1 MGRTCKMVCV
11 LLAAVGSASPAMGQN
26 ALGAGRAL
34 DANLQQGS
42 GGLNTRGQSVI
53 QPLLPTLNND
63 LSFRNAVVT
72 GNARFG
78 RSFRGE
84 VGYFATDDFAGE
96 LNDSRAE
103 FYQFERD
110 STSAADIVYS
120 GLATRNLRGLTS
132 VQNTLNN
139 PLYGQTQSPSSGL
152 VLRRPGTGAQA
163 RVVGQGDLIEAEI
176 DRTDAIPGTLRS
188 ASASNLGLAN
198 SPALMGFDPR
208 ARGEPLM
215 LTASGLMGLRS
226 LPIDST
232 AMGAYQWQLDRADAA
247 GASEEGEG
255 FSVAGESEARV
266 LTPHER
272 VVNDL
277 RIGLDRTG
285 ERVGSDTLGERVGG
299 GPVGAPVTPRP
310 AGAVNEAGAGSRV
323 GEGAD
328 AGSADAVETS
338 LDRIRSMLL
347 QGVVPV
353 MPGADDLETDPEG
366 EPSDAE
372 FERVLE
378 EANELL
384 DEENRRRLE
393 HLYLDTETGVYGANM
408 RAGEEA
414 LAERKWFTAEERF
427 SAALRGRPGD
437 AMAAAGRIHAQLG
450 AGMYR
455 SAASNL
461 RNLFTAYPELLTQRY
476 EERLLPR
483 AERLERVRTQ
493 LRGKTSRDTEIGRDA
508 ALLLAYLGFQHENRA
523 DVLDGFAA
531 LERIDDATGGER
543 KALIELVRTLWLDD
557 AEQDTDE

>member
-1 MGRTCKMVCV
+1 MVMGRTAKIFCL
-11 LLAAVGSASPAMGQN
+11 LLAAVGSASPATAQN
-26 ALGAGRAL
+26 ALGSGNAL

-42 GGLNTRGQSVI
+42 GGINSRGQSVI

-72 GNARFG
+72 GNARYG

-84 VGYFATDDFAGE
+84 VGYLASDDFAGE
-96 LNDSRAE
+96 LNDSRAD
-103 FYQFERD
+103 FYRFERD

-120 GLATRNLRGLTS
+120 GQATRNLRGLTA
-132 VQNTLNN
+132 VQGTLNN
-139 PLYGQTQSPSSGL
+139 PLVGQTQSPSSGL

-163 RVVGQGDLIEAEI
+163 RIVGQGDLLESEI
-176 DRTDAIPGTLRS
+176 DRTEAIPGTLRS
-188 ASASNLGLAN
+188 ASADNLSRAS

-232 AMGAYQWQLDRADAA
+232 GMGAYQWQLEREVEDA
-247 GASEEGEG
+247 ASEEGSG
-255 FSVAGESEARV
+255 FSIAGEGEARV

-277 RIGLDRTG
+277 RIGLTRSG
-285 ERVGSDTLGERVGG
+285 ERLEPLAAGERVGG
-299 GPVGAPVTPRP
+299 EPVGALVSPVP
-310 AGAVNEAGAGSRV
+310 AGALNQAVAGSRV
-323 GEGAD
+323 DDGAEED
-328 AGSADAVETS
+328 LSGSVETS
-338 LDRIRSMLL
+338 LDRIRELL
-347 QGVVPV
+347 LEGRTFAL
-353 MPGADDLETDPEG
+353 PGTADLETDADADEA
-366 EPSDAE
+366 SDAE

-378 EANELL
+378 EAEELL
-384 DEENRRRLE
+384 DEEKRRRLD
-393 HLYLDTETGVYGANM
+393 HLYLDTEGGVYGANM

-414 LAERKWFTAEERF
+414 LAERRWFTAEERF
-427 SAALRGRPGD
+427 SAALRNRPGD

-461 RNLFTAYPELLTQRY
+461 RNLFTGYPELLTQRY
-476 EERLLPR
+476 DERLLPR

-493 LRGKTSRDTEIGRDA
+493 LRDKTSRDTEVGRDA
-508 ALLLAYLGFQHENRA
+508 ALLLAYLGFQHENPG
-523 DVLDGFAA
+523 DVREGFAA
-531 LERIDDATGGER
+531 LERINAASGGER
-543 KALIELVRTLWLDD
+543 TALIKLVRELWIS
-557 AEQDTDE
+557 EPSE